1 MIVMRAAFL
10 VSVCTVFYIYFG
22 YPSLLST
29 LALFHRSHM
38 KTTGRYHPTV
48 SLIIAAYNEDAVIRE
63 KLENSLKLDYAS
75 DKLEI
80 IVFSDA
86 SGDGTDEIVKSY
98 AGQGVRLLRI
108 EGRKGKTYC
117 QNEAV
122 IKIATG
128 EIMVFSDANSMYE
141 PDAIQKLVRHFAD
154 EHVGCVSGE
163 LRYRGGG
170 EAVEGERTYWAY
182 DKILKQLESKVSS
195 LVGANGSIYAVRRAL
210 FKPLL
215 PGTAEDLVRPL
226 QIVQEGRRVVYE
238 PEAVTWENT
247 AQDASME
254 FQRRVR
260 IVTQSVRSLLDNR
273 TLFHL
278 LNPLRYG
285 IFSVQLW
292 SHKVLRWLSGVFLLL
307 IFALN
312 VPLIGRGWLYNATMS
327 GQAAFYL
334 LALWGGVSEKALK
347 RQAPK
352 LPHVAYYFCLS
363 CYAML
368 KGVYHGLRGRTMITW
383 QPSR

>member
-1 MIVMRAAFL
+1 L
-10 VSVCTVFYIYFG
+10 FYIYLG
-22 YPSLLST
+22 YPLL
-29 LALFHRSHM
+29 LAAVSFFHRRRVVLDE
-38 KTTGRYHPTV
+38 TYGPTV
-48 SLIIAAYNEDAVIRE
+48 SLIIAAYNEEPVIGE
-63 KLENSLKLDYAS
+63 KIKNSLLLDYPKG
-75 DKLEI
+75 KLEI
-80 IVFSDA
+80 IIFSDA
-86 SGDGTDEIVKSY
+86 STDRTDEIVKGY
-98 AGQGVRLLRI
+98 ADQGAKLLRI

-122 IKIATG
+122 KIATG
-128 EIMVFSDANSMYE
+128 EILVFSDANSMYQ

-154 EHVGCVSGE
+154 ERVGCVSGE

-182 DKILKQLESKVSS
+182 DQILKQLESKVSS
-195 LVGANGSIYAVRRAL
+195 LVGANGSIYAVRRTL
-210 FKPLL
+210 FKPLP

-278 LNPLRYG
+278 LNPFRYG
-285 IFSVQLW
+285 FFSIQLW
-292 SHKVLRWLSGVFLLL
+292 SHKVLRWLSGILLLL

-312 VPLIGRGWLYNATMS
+312 ISLVGYSWIYAVTMA
-327 GQAAFYL
+327 GQVFFYL
-334 LALWGGVSEKALK
+334 LALWGFTSEKVFK
-347 RQAPK
+347 QQAPK
-352 LPHVAYYFCLS
+352 LPHIAYYFCLS

-368 KGVYHGLRGRTMITW
+368 KGVYYGLRGRSMVTW